1 MQFCRAGACP
11 CRVFSALYFHKAR
24 KGSALRGG
32 FLFHVEKKPKDA
44 RGRAQSAGSAKP
56 LLPPCRPP
64 PRTPITGDAVLAGF
78 CRTSGAQNLS
88 GWSEFPPGHWALGL
102 QKLGVMR
109 FHSRA
114 WLCRTNVSDTDYAVG
129 AGVLIRPSRNRVS
142 SLGGPA
148 SVRPLRKEGTA
159 LVFARPGDFRHPVG
173 AALAAARDRGLG
185 PCCRGGT
192 PGRPLPIEVGDF
204 LHKKNAPSKRTARSH
219 LLFEREITPRP
230 RRAPRQRGPPPAERG
245 WTGRPSCSPYPRR

>member
-88 GWSEFPPGHWALGL
+88 GWSEFPPGHRALGL

-114 WLCRTNVSDTDYAVG
+114 WLCRTNASDADYAVG

-148 SVRPLRKEGTA
+148 SVRPLQN
-159 LVFARPGDFRHPVG
+159 LVFARRGGYQPPAPEISATVG
-173 AALAAARDRGLG
+173 AALAAARDRYGIR
-185 PCCRGGT
+185 P
-192 PGRPLPIEVGDF
+192 RPL
-204 LHKKNAPSKRTARSH
+204 L
-219 LLFEREITPRP
+219 
-230 RRAPRQRGPPPAERG
+230 
-245 WTGRPSCSPYPRR
+245 